1 MKYNRIRAV
10 KSLVFTYEELAEL
23 LGIKPE
29 SARVLCS
36 RYVQNGLL
44 VRLKRN
50 QYILKEKWDN
60 TSEEEIF
67 EIANRIQ
74 VPSYISL
81 TTALSYYGITTQIQ
95 QEFVESVSVQRSFS
109 RRILTTEFSYIKIKR
124 EFYGEFKKVNRF
136 FIATPEKTLL
146 DALYLTSFGRY
157 SLDKYALDMSKINKD
172 EVAYLLKNYPQRTK
186 KLWSSY
192 ENI

>member
-1 MKYNRIRAV
+1 MNYNRIRTI
-10 KSLVFTYEELAEL
+10 KSPVFTYEEVATL

-50 QYILKEKWDN
+50 QYVLKEKWD
-60 TSEEEIF
+60 SVGEEEIF

-109 RRILTTEFSYIKIKR
+109 RRILTMEFSYVKIKR
-124 EFYGEFKKVNRF
+124 DFYGEFKKVNQF
-136 FIATPEKTLL
+136 FIAAPEKALL
-146 DALYLTSFGRY
+146 DALYLTSLGRY
-157 SLDKYALDMSKINKD
+157 SLDKFALDISKINRDK
-172 EVAYLLKNYPQRTK
+172 VTYLLNNYPQRTK
-186 KLWSSY
+186 KLWSTY